1 MTLASGAS
9 DAMLVQ
15 GIYTAQNVVIRDQL
29 KYRGWWHIEATSK
42 ST

>member
-1 MTLASGAS
+1 MTLASDAS
-9 DAMLVQ
+9 DAMFVQ